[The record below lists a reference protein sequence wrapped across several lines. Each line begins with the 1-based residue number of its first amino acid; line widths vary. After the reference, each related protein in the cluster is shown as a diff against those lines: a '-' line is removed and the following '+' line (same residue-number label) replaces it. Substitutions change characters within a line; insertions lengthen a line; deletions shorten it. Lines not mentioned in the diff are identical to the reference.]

1 MLHQLLRNPFS
12 PCWTPLPEL
21 LKCPSFSYITN
32 LTHEEPFSVEL
43 LLNQPT
49 KGKQPARSL
58 PPCILLNTQTKINSP
73 KSTAHPAVPWPKCT
87 VWEQILSSN
96 TREPLLEFPGGANT
110 FPRLLP
116 LITLS
121 PEPRWRCWRRNR
133 RAGAELE
140 ACPWTHSPQGLC
152 AALSLC
158 CPKAEMCKILGKN
171 MLT

>member
-43 LLNQPT
+43 LLSQPT

-96 TREPLLEFPGGANT
+96 TREPLLEFPGVQTPSPDFSHSSHLAQSHDEGAGGG
-110 FPRLLP
+110 
-116 LITLS
+116 IGEQEQS
-121 PEPRWRCWRRNR
+121 WRPAHGLTHR
-133 RAGAELE
+133 RACVQRYLSA
-140 ACPWTHSPQGLC
+140 APRQRC
-152 AALSLC
+152 AKSW
-158 CPKAEMCKILGKN
+158 GK
-171 MLT
+171 TC